1 MLFIGLVA
9 VYLIKFIDFL
19 NHWCLVRLRCLL
31 EYHKDST
38 YAYYE
43 PQNQGKHIH

>member
-9 VYLIKFIDFL
+9 VYLIELIDFL
-19 NHWCLVRLRCLL
+19 NQRALMRLGCLL

-43 PQNQGKHIH
+43 PHN

>member
-9 VYLIKFIDFL
+9 VYLIELIYFL
-19 NHWCLVRLRCLL
+19 NNQRGLMRLRGLL

-43 PQNQGKHIH
+43 PHY